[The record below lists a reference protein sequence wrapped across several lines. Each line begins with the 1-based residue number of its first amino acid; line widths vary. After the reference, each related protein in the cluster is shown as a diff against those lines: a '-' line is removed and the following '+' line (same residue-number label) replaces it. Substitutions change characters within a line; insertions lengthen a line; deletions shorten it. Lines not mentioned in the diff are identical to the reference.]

1 MQSQLLFSFGT
12 IKKSQEPWKFHKNQ
26 VLKQVQKNREIFQVQ
41 IILLKYLYFNIFD
54 FQDESMV
61 NELVRVIGF
70 AKTIILKKCLGH

>member
-1 MQSQLLFSFGT
+1 MEIPRKPGFETGA
-12 IKKSQEPWKFHKNQ
+12 
-26 VLKQVQKNREIFQVQ
+26 KNREIFQVQ

-70 AKTIILKKCLGH
+70 AKTIILKKFLGH